1 MSIEALKTA
10 SAEAVGTGSGTQAAG
25 PAKRQLTAEQRMKQ
39 RRKRNALLRAGIQA
53 VFFVTMPGAFM
64 AAFSGVKRVFFA
76 ISDGSTLEMGSFAKA
91 LLGLCIFTILFGRF
105 FCGFA
110 CAFGTLGDFVYWLS
124 GLVQKK
130 LLGRKKQI
138 GIPAK
143 FSPALQTVKYGLLA
157 VIVSACGL
165 GIYNRFN
172 KYNWNP
178 WSVFSFI
185 TSLNFTLNGYVIG
198 GILLAAIVA
207 GMAFKERFFCQF
219 LCPMGAV
226 FALLPQLPFS
236 ALQRDEANCIK
247 GCQACKNNCPVD
259 LKLEKDGFRNGECIA
274 CEKCAGVCPKGN
286 LTRWDRKL
294 MKNEVVPVIIKAA
307 MLLGLGYSLGLVRT
321 L

>member
-1 MSIEALKTA
+1 M
-10 SAEAVGTGSGTQAAG
+10 SAEALRTQQDGPVSAAAG
-25 PAKRQLTAEQRMKQ
+25 RPAEPVKKQPTAAQRMKQ
-39 RRKRNALLRAGIQA
+39 RRKRNALLRACIQA

-64 AAFSGVKRVFFA
+64 AAFSGVKSIFLA
-76 ISDGSTLEMGSFAKA
+76 ISDGSALEMGSFVKA
-91 LLGLCIFTILFGRF
+91 LLGLGIFTILFGRF

-110 CAFGTLGDFVYWLS
+110 CAFGTMGDLVYWLS
-124 GLVQKK
+124 GIVQKK
-130 LLGRKKQI
+130 IFRRKKQI

-143 FSPALQTVKYGLLA
+143 FCPALQMIKYGLLA

-165 GIYNRFN
+165 GVYNRFN
-172 KYNWNP
+172 QYNWNP
-178 WSVFSFI
+178 WSVFSFF

-207 GMAFKERFFCQF
+207 GMALKERFFCQF

-259 LKLEKDGFRNGECIA
+259 LKLEKDGFRGGECIA
-274 CEKCAGVCPKGN
+274 CEKCAGICPKGN

-294 MKNEVVPVIIKAA
+294 LKHEAVPVIIKAA
-307 MLLGLGYSLGLVRT
+307 LLLGMGFWLGLART

>member
-1 MSIEALKTA
+1 M
-10 SAEAVGTGSGTQAAG
+10 SAEAVRTQQAGDVSATAGRQAEPVKKQPTAA
-25 PAKRQLTAEQRMKQ
+25 QRMKQ
-39 RRKRNALLRAGIQA
+39 RRKRNALLRACIQA

-64 AAFSGVKRVFFA
+64 AAFSGVKSIFLA
-76 ISDGSTLEMGSFAKA
+76 ISDGSALEMGSFVKA
-91 LLGLCIFTILFGRF
+91 LLGLGIFTILFGRF

-110 CAFGTLGDFVYWLS
+110 CAFGTMGDLVYWLS
-124 GLVQKK
+124 GIVQKK
-130 LLGRKKQI
+130 IFRRKKQI

-143 FSPALQTVKYGLLA
+143 FCPTLQMIKYGLLA

-165 GIYNRFN
+165 GVYNRFN
-172 KYNWNP
+172 RYNWNP
-178 WSVFSFI
+178 WSVFSFF

-198 GILLAAIVA
+198 GGLLAAIVA
-207 GMAFKERFFCQF
+207 GMALKERFFCQF

-259 LKLEKDGFRNGECIA
+259 LKLEKDGFRGGECIA
-274 CEKCAGVCPKGN
+274 CEKCAGICPKGN

-294 MKNEVVPVIIKAA
+294 LKHEAVPVILKAA
-307 MLLGLGYSLGLVRT
+307 LLL
-321 L
+321 

>member
-1 MSIEALKTA
+1 M
-10 SAEAVGTGSGTQAAG
+10 SAEVLRTQDAGTVSAAAG
-25 PAKRQLTAEQRMKQ
+25 RQAEKSAKRPPAAAQRMKQ

-64 AAFSGVKRVFFA
+64 AAFSGVKSIFLA
-76 ISDGSTLEMGSFAKA
+76 ISTGSVLEMGSFVKA
-91 LLGLCIFTILFGRF
+91 LLGLGIFTILFGRF

-110 CAFGTLGDFVYWLS
+110 CAFGTMGDLVYWLS
-124 GLVQKK
+124 GIVQKK
-130 LLGRKKQI
+130 LFRRKKQI

-143 FSPALQTVKYGLLA
+143 FCPAMQMIKYGLLA

-165 GIYNRFN
+165 GVYNRFN
-172 KYNWNP
+172 QYNWNP
-178 WSVFSFI
+178 WSVFSFV

-207 GMAFKERFFCQF
+207 GMALKERFFCQF

-236 ALQRDEANCIK
+236 ALQRDEANCIR

-259 LKLEKDGFRNGECIA
+259 LKLEKDGFRGGECIA
-274 CEKCAGVCPKGN
+274 CEKCAGICPKGN

-294 MKNEVVPVIIKAA
+294 LKHEAVPVILKAA
-307 MLLGLGYSLGLVRT
+307 LLLGLGFWLGLVRT

>member
-25 PAKRQLTAEQRMKQ
+25 PAKRQLTAAQRIKQ
-39 RRKRNALLRAGIQA
+39 RRKRNAVLRAGIQA

-64 AAFSGVKRVFFA
+64 AAFSGVKSVFLA

>member
-1 MSIEALKTA
+1 MKSIFL
-10 SAEAVGTGSGTQAAG
+10 
-25 PAKRQLTAEQRMKQ
+25 
-39 RRKRNALLRAGIQA
+39 
-53 VFFVTMPGAFM
+53 
-64 AAFSGVKRVFFA
+64 A
-76 ISDGSTLEMGSFAKA
+76 ISDGSALEMGSFVKA
-91 LLGLCIFTILFGRF
+91 LLGLGIFTILFGRF

-110 CAFGTLGDFVYWLS
+110 CAFGTMGDFVYWLS

-130 LLGRKKQI
+130 VFRRKKQA

-143 FSPALQTVKYGLLA
+143 FSPALQVIKYGLLA

-165 GIYNRFN
+165 GVYNRFN
-172 KYNWNP
+172 RYNWNP
-178 WSVFSFI
+178 WSVFSFF

-198 GILLAAIVA
+198 GGLLAAIVA
-207 GMAFKERFFCQF
+207 GMALKERFFCQF

-259 LKLEKDGFRNGECIA
+259 LKLEKDGFRGGECIA
-274 CEKCAGVCPKGN
+274 CEKCAGICPKGN

-294 MKNEVVPVIIKAA
+294 LKHEAVPVILKAA
-307 MLLGLGYSLGLVRT
+307 LLLGMGFWLGLART

>member
-25 PAKRQLTAEQRMKQ
+25 PAKRQLTAAQRMKQ

-105 FCGFA
+105 FCG
-110 CAFGTLGDFVYWLS
+110 
-124 GLVQKK
+124 
-130 LLGRKKQI
+130 KKQI